1 MKKRD
6 KQIEFFTDHV
16 KRCERKMH
24 ADDSTCIIDVVIFLL
39 VDSSGTSIR
48 A

>member
-6 KQIEFFTDHV
+6 KQVKFFTDHV

-24 ADDSTCIIDVVIFLL
+24 ADDSTCIIDAVIFYL
-39 VDSSGTSIR
+39 
-48 A
+48 

>member
-6 KQIEFFTDHV
+6 KQVEFFTDHV

-24 ADDSTCIIDVVIFLL
+24 ADDSTCMKQIFMSFFSYVL
-39 VDSSGTSIR
+39 
-48 A
+48 

>member
-6 KQIEFFTDHV
+6 KQVDFFTDHV

-24 ADDSTCIIDVVIFLL
+24 ADDSTCMKQIFMSLFSCVL
-39 VDSSGTSIR
+39 
-48 A
+48 